1 MYGMQD
7 FTVRMDAA
15 EAISMV
21 VMQAKRLYDEGHA
34 SIYLSPGEKVLL
46 RLHRGYSMASALPPK
61 FSQQYAGPCLQLSDV
76 SVDYIAYDLELPP
89 HWAVHSVFSVAF
101 LEKYP
106 QERISQHTRLH
117 KAKSSDYIHA
127 ASQTPFCDPSL
138 TTLVHYLLT
147 ANSKNLK

>member
-46 RLHRGYSMASALPPK
+46 RLHRGYSMA
-61 FSQQYAGPCLQLSDV
+61 
-76 SVDYIAYDLELPP
+76 
-89 HWAVHSVFSVAF
+89 
-101 LEKYP
+101 
-106 QERISQHTRLH
+106 T
-117 KAKSSDYIHA
+117 
-127 ASQTPFCDPSL
+127 
-138 TTLVHYLLT
+138 
-147 ANSKNLK
+147 